1 MTGRVVSVGIGV
13 TLALVAAAIVAGP
26 KLLRHDPD
34 AVGAAAPATAMAA
47 LAQPGE
53 QPNAPAVGTPPEV
66 PRKAPELAVQ
76 LVSGQQLTGQQ
87 VLLSQFR
94 GKVVLI
100 EFVHTTCPHCQH
112 DSEIVEQLYK
122 ELGPRGF
129 QPVGVAFNDNATLL
143 VEDFVKMLGL
153 TYPVGVASR
162 DTVLGYL
169 QHSYLEPLYVPQM
182 IFVDRKGIIR
192 AQHGGIGDDFLK
204 DDPEKHQLEQ
214 NLRIQIEELLKAS
227 APHKKG
233 QTSSLRVR
241 LPHQA

>member
-1 MTGRVVSVGIGV
+1 MFVGIGV
-13 TLALVAAAIVAGP
+13 ALALAAAAIVAGP
-26 KLLRHDPD
+26 KLLRHEPD
-34 AVGAAAPATAMAA
+34 SVGAAAAPATAMAA
-47 LAQPGE
+47 VAQPPQ
-53 QPNAPAVGTPPEV
+53 QPNAPVMGTPPEV

-87 VLLSQFR
+87 ILLSQFR

-100 EFVHTTCPHCQH
+100 EFLHTTCPHCQH
-112 DSEIVEQLYK
+112 DSAIVEQLYK

-129 QPVGVAFNDNATLL
+129 QPLGVAFNDNATLL
-143 VEDFVKMLGL
+143 VEDFVRMLGL

-204 DDPEKHQLEQ
+204 DDPEKHLLE
-214 NLRIQIEELLKAS
+214 NHLRDLIEELLQTPV
-227 APHKKG
+227 PHKKG
-233 QTSSLRVR
+233 HTSSLRVR